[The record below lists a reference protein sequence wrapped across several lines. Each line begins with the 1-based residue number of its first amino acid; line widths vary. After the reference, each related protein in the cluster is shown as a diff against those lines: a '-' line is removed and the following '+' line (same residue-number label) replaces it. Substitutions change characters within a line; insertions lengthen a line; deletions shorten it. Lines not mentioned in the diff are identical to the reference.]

1 MPCQPVIWARIPPPM
16 GATTVAIPFI
26 PPIMASIPASWCP
39 EYSSVAM
46 EREITTPPAPAM
58 PCKNRD
64 TTNSEMVCEKIH
76 PSVESRN
83 RIIAKSNGERRPY
96 LSLRGPKINCPAAK
110 PIILVVSPNCTMED
124 EVWKKSAIAG
134 RVGKYIS
141 IIKGPK
147 ALNTPKNNNKNRLE
161 FCLSVI
167 AILFDQYSRKIT
179 SFVRNRT

>member
-1 MPCQPVIWARIPPPM
+1 M
-16 GATTVAIPFI
+16 
-26 PPIMASIPASWCP
+26 PASCCP

-58 PCKNRD
+58 PCKNQD
-64 TTNSEMVCEKIH
+64 VTNCEMVCEKMH
-76 PSVESRN
+76 PTVASRN
-83 RIIAKSNGERRPY
+83 RIMARSNGGRRPH
-96 LSLRGPKINCPAAK
+96 LSLKGPKINCPAAK
-110 PIILVVSPNCTMED
+110 PIMLVVSPNCTIED

-134 RVGKYIS
+134 KVGKYMS

-167 AILFDQYSRKIT
+167 AILFDQYGCKIT
-179 SFVRNRT
+179 PSVRNRI